1 MLAAANARCRRARSV
16 PTSVPTSSVSVHA
29 PHTDAA
35 AAAAASGGSRK
46 AALHGS
52 SSQLAAPPAA
62 QGKDKAAKDA
72 DCAAKFGAG
81 ATCGAHD
88 KCESGGIVRACVVT

>member
-1 MLAAANARCRRARSV
+1 M
-16 PTSVPTSSVSVHA
+16 PTSSVSVHA

-46 AALHGS
+46 AALHTLHCNAHCRVGA
-52 SSQLAAPPAA
+52 QLAAPPAA